1 MAKEPV
7 AIDKSNY
14 IKGQE
19 ELLDLFG
26 NDPRQGMVDPNKPV
40 KMFRGENLI
49 KTFADPMGP
58 KEAAGYW
65 YGFTKEKAAGYPSP
79 EREAPLM
86 RGGTV
91 TRSMT
96 GLPEEIIQASH
107 KAMSIHGKS
116 ILDHNLANKVPQEK
130 AYDLYFKYMNEVDR
144 FHEAKLAQL
153 MEGKLP
159 QADFNF
165 MLKTTMA
172 EGVFD
177 RKGQIDLGE
186 TWKRN
191 KPVAAAVGIGR
202 ALPTVAKYGG
212 IATIPLGVIADAT
225 ETGLDPEEEVAQ
237 GLGVSSDELYALNS
251 SNPEAFYALYAGFK
265 QQQAK
270 NQMERE
276 AKAEEAMTMVP

>member
-7 AIDKSNY
+7 PIDISKY

-26 NDPRQGMVDPNKPV
+26 NDPKQGMVDPNKPV
-40 KMFRGENLI
+40 KMFRGENLF
-49 KTFADPMGP
+49 TNFAEPMGP
-58 KEAAGYW
+58 KDAAGYW
-65 YGFTKEKAAGYPSP
+65 YGFTPEKAAGYPSP

-91 TRSMT
+91 TRSMA
-96 GLPEEIIQASH
+96 GLPQEIVNASH
-107 KAMSIHGKS
+107 KAMSIHGKAV
-116 ILDHNLANKVPQEK
+116 LDRNLANNVPEEK
-130 AYDLYFKYMNEVDR
+130 AYDLYFKYMNDVDR

-159 QADFNF
+159 QADFDF

-177 RKGQIDLGE
+177 RKGKIDFGE
-186 TWKRN
+186 TFKRN
-191 KPVAAAVGIGR
+191 KPVALAVGAGR
-202 ALPTVAKYGG
+202 LLPYAG
-212 IATIPLGVIADAT
+212 IATIPLGVIGDAKP
-225 ETGLDPEEEVAQ
+225 TGLDPEEEVAQ
-237 GLGVSSDELYALNS
+237 GLGVDSGELYALNS
-251 SNPEAFYALYAGFK
+251 SNPEAFNKIYAGFK
-265 QQQAK
+265 QKQARE
-270 NQMERE
+270 QMERE